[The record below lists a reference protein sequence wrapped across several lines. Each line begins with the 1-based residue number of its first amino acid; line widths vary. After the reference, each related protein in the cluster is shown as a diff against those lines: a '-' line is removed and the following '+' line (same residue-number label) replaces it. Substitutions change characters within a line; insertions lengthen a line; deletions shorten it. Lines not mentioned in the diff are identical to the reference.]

1 MVALADWFAANRHK
15 PKYEFMA
22 RVEGKYKGTPFVG
35 SVGNDTV
42 ISEAVGPVY
51 HIHLDLP
58 MRVDGVVVNSLL
70 NIKPRDIKD
79 LKRRE
84 TTVDS
89 KPKK

>member
-1 MVALADWFAANRHK
+1 MATLAEHFAIDRYV

-42 ISEAVGPVY
+42 ISEVAGPVL

-58 MRVDGVVVNSLL
+58 MRIDGTVTNNLFC
-70 NIKPRDIKD
+70 KHTDIKG
-79 LKRRE
+79 LKRR
-84 TTVDS
+84 D
-89 KPKK
+89 K